1 MGLKCKLCVLI
12 RLVSWLTI
20 HLSKST
26 YSKLI
31 IRIYPNKWM
40 LSFWYRDPYIFLISS
55 QNLFTLH
62 TDYNLNHI
70 SNLQLIGLLEYLLKK
85 HNSIFSS
92 RVFLVVGYKLHT
104 CAWKLR
110 CVPGIT
116 ELFVNTIFEVILLMF
131 FGIVIF
137 FTYCKIW
144 FKTQYLMFSGH
155 HWRVI
160 RISDCSI

>member
-1 MGLKCKLCVLI
+1 MCW
-12 RLVSWLTI
+12 LVSWLTI

-26 YSKLI
+26 I

-40 LSFWYRDPYIFLISS
+40 LSFLNRDPYIFLISS

-116 ELFVNTIFEVILLMF
+116 ELFVNTIWGNFADVFWNCHLLY
-131 FGIVIF
+131 VL
-137 FTYCKIW
+137 
-144 FKTQYLMFSGH
+144 QNL
-155 HWRVI
+155 V
-160 RISDCSI
+160 